1 MKTKIQLLTLLGVLL
16 TGCSVAHLHTD
27 DTAQM
32 YPPSNYENIEVYSTE
47 QTGKSYII
55 IGEVVASVEDFS
67 DGDGSGSVKYLK
79 KEASKLGADGII
91 NLKLEISEGILS
103 NAVTSSGTAVKF
115 IN

>member
-1 MKTKIQLLTLLGVLL
+1 MKTKIQLFTILGMLL
-16 TGCSVAHLHTD
+16 TGCSVAHLQYND
-27 DTAQM
+27 SVQI